1 MQIGGRRTVETLMKK
16 ILFLIGG
23 VCAAAVGFLALGA
36 GSLPK
41 MHRMSR
47 QPKTAWAD
55 SPTVV

>member
-1 MQIGGRRTVETLMKK
+1 MKK